1 MLIVTGTFEVAPDG
15 VAAAKAAMTAM
26 MAATRQEAGCLTY
39 EFSQTVEEPLRFRVY
54 EEWTDAAAL
63 KAHGASPH
71 MADYRAAM
79 AAAGVHAR
87 AIVMTEAGEKTRLG

>member
-1 MLIVTGTFEVAPDG
+1 MLIVTGTFEVAPEAIAD
-15 VAAAKAAMTAM
+15 AKAAMSVM
-26 MAATRQEAGCLTY
+26 MAASRQEAGCLTY
-39 EFSQTVEEPLRFRVY
+39 EFSQTVEAPQRFRVY

-87 AIVMTEAGEKTRLG
+87 AIAMTEAGEKTPLG